1 MRTADVIDSI
11 EGEEEMHTETHN
23 GTPVLNAV
31 KAAGEAF
38 VIPGASLLLDGN
50 VKSGAT
56 HLAGAY
62 VARALLGPIG
72 WAYFAAD
79 SFSVSVSGK
88 NLFGHFS
95 SK

>member
-1 MRTADVIDSI
+1 MIDSI
-11 EGEEEMHTETHN
+11 EGEEEMQTETHN

-31 KAAGEAF
+31 KAAGEAC

-50 VKSGAT
+50 IKGGAT

-62 VARALLGPIG
+62 VARAVLGPIG

-79 SFSVSVSGK
+79 SFSLSVSGK
-88 NLFGHFS
+88 NLFAHFS